1 MTGRP
6 PLPARLRIAL
16 SALGARRA
24 RARGD
29 LEAYRRHILAI
40 IDLAFGQASED
51 PPDAEASGLRGAL
64 TEFRPLGGTKGG
76 FFACLATDAAG
87 TTRFVKCV
95 PTLGREMRFWDAWE
109 RGEIAVEGEHYRL
122 LPPVARQRGRL
133 LSLLV
138 FPDLGP
144 SPGLTKRRTS
154 RYTGNLEIV
163 VRAIADFNASHAGA
177 AAPALKVSA
186 GAKAHRVPT
195 RRRIVRTLSVDRRSA
210 RRIAR
215 SLRAVEARWGALR
228 QRLYG
233 GPLCLSHMDFGP
245 GNILIQPD
253 QRPVI
258 LDFCH
263 AALAP
268 AGSDLHTVLRY
279 ARKGEGPVDPERLAA
294 IYAEVFAARG
304 IAVERAA
311 VLFAAETHFA
321 SRYRNLRLGSTRDV
335 FDEALHLSEALVGAR
350 APKREP

>member
-1 MTGRP
+1 MTGTP
-6 PLPARLRIAL
+6 SLPARFRIGL

-29 LEAYRRHILAI
+29 LEAYGRHILAI
-40 IDLAFGQASED
+40 IDLAFGQSAD
-51 PPDAEASGLRGAL
+51 GAPDAAGPGFAGTLSD
-64 TEFRPLGGTKGG
+64 FRPLGGTKGG
-76 FFACLATDAAG
+76 FFACLATDATG
-87 TTRFVKCV
+87 TTRFLKCV

-109 RGEIAVEGEHYRL
+109 RGEIAVEGAHYRL

-186 GAKAHRVPT
+186 GAGAHRVPT
-195 RRRIVRTLSVDRRSA
+195 RRRIVRALSVDRA
-210 RRIAR
+210 AAGRIAR
-215 SLRAVEARWGALR
+215 SLRGVERRWDALR
-228 QRLYG
+228 RRLYG

-253 QRPVI
+253 VRPVI
-258 LDFCH
+258 LDFGH

-268 AGSDLHTVLRY
+268 AGADLHTVLRY
-279 ARKGEGPVDPERLAA
+279 ARKGGGPVDPERLAA
-294 IYAEVFAARG
+294 IYAEVFADRG
-304 IAVERAA
+304 VAVEPAA
-311 VLFAAETHFA
+311 VLLAAETHFA
-321 SRYRNLRLGSTRDV
+321 ARYRNLRLGSTRDV
-335 FDEALHLSEALVGAR
+335 FDEALRLSEALVGTR
-350 APKREP
+350 APRREP